1 MERTMCERLMIKRG
15 SVVRDARLRA
25 GKTQKEIAC
34 KLQVSARHIMYIEN
48 GRQKPGNDLLIR
60 LIRELSI
67 PADLLFYPDEIH
79 CHVKFAQAV
88 NLLRKCGNKELDA
101 VISMLGPLLAET

>member
-1 MERTMCERLMIKRG
+1 MCERLMIERG
-15 SVVRDARLRA
+15 GIVRDARLRA
-25 GKTQKEIAC
+25 GKTQKEVAL
-34 KLQVSARHIMYIEN
+34 KLCVSTRHLMYIEN

-79 CHVKFAQAV
+79 NHFKFAQAV
-88 NLLRKCGNKELDA
+88 DLLRKCGDKELDA
-101 VISMLGPLLAET
+101 VISMLGLLFAET

>member
-1 MERTMCERLMIKRG
+1 M
-15 SVVRDARLRA
+15 
-25 GKTQKEIAC
+25 
-34 KLQVSARHIMYIEN
+34 
-48 GRQKPGNDLLIR
+48 LIR